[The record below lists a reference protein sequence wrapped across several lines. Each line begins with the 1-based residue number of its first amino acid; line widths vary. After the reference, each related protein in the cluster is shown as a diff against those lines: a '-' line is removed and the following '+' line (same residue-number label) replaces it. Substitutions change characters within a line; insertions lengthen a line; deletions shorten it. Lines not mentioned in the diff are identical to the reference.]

1 MFIKEIEM
9 TSLQSEIRGFLAR
22 KHFEKMK
29 KEDTD
34 AATKIQA
41 HIR

>member
-1 MFIKEIEM
+1 MQNLCF
-9 TSLQSEIRGFLAR
+9 QSEIRGFLAR
-22 KHFEKMK
+22 KQVEKMK
-29 KEDTD
+29 KEDSQ